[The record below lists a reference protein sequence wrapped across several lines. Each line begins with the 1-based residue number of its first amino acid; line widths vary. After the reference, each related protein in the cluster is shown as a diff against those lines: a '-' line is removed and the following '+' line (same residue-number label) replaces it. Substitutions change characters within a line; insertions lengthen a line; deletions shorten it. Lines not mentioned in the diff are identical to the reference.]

1 MVTLNVGA
9 GVRFTVG
16 ATVVE
21 GRIGALVGVGCLV
34 ANTGAGVDFTGAG
47 VVVGWLISAIFTS
60 AQFQNCSAPL

>member
-9 GVRFTVG
+9 GVRVTVG

-21 GRIGALVGVGCLV
+21 GRIGAGVGVGCLV

-47 VVVGWLISAIFTS
+47 VVVGWPISTIFTS